1 MPEKYQIPLILHHVE
16 GHTQEEIAIL
26 LGCTYGTLSGRLS
39 RARDL
44 LRERLVRRGVTLTP
58 AVLFYLISQ
67 HATLAMHAA
76 LATTPRMQRHNL
88 RPGTPPHR
96 FSFRPRRGHF
106 LKEQCEAP

>member
-1 MPEKYQIPLILHHVE
+1 MILHHVE

-67 HATLAMHAA
+67 HATLAMPAA
-76 LATTPRMQRHNL
+76 LATTAAPLQ
-88 RPGTPPHR
+88 
-96 FSFRPRRGHF
+96 FSAQARALSEGAMRSTVNFQMARVEFPYTLF
-106 LKEQCEAP
+106 Q